1 MAAAKSTST
10 TQRRKFIKPR
20 HKRVA
25 AGWMTWAV
33 VVLQACLLVTLA
45 VAPRWNPPRGQFFE
59 VVWAWMHKPSFYPFV
74 ALLVIGP
81 VLSFLASQ
89 IKGMHRWWLLITWS
103 AFFIIL
109 VNFFGDRVM
118 VMGRMLWWRY
128 LE

>member
-1 MAAAKSTST
+1 MSSTKAASIPT
-10 TQRRKFIKPR
+10 RRRFIKPR
-20 HKRVA
+20 HKRVVA
-25 AGWMTWAV
+25 NWMTWAV
-33 VVLQACLLVTLA
+33 VLLQTCMLVTLA

-74 ALLVIGP
+74 ALLIGGP
-81 VLSFLASQ
+81 VLTFLATQ
-89 IKGMHRWWLLITWS
+89 VKGIHRWWLVIAWS

-109 VNFFGDRVM
+109 VNFFSDRVM